1 MFEQLFCIFVFQKHN
16 CMSKVSEITSTFF
29 AYLKRPDLYPEL
41 RRKIWKNIFNRSS
54 GLRGKEEAEKWCK
67 SLAISEKDFIEN
79 ILKITYIPFEKLF
92 PQEFSNALQAQAKS
106 PIKMGGAG
114 SLSVIYYI
122 NEYANAQKS
131 IETGVAYG
139 WSSFAALASLVH
151 RNGTLYSSDM
161 PYILQNHS
169 EDFVGCVIPQKYRNN
184 WDLYRFADK
193 ESLPKIFGKVDSFDV
208 VHYDSDKSYDG
219 RIWAYNLLFSKVRE
233 GGIFMSDDIGDNAA
247 FKDFCE
253 TKGLKPYVVEFDGKY
268 AGLIIKG

>member
-1 MFEQLFCIFVFQKHN
+1 MNKI
-16 CMSKVSEITSTFF
+16 SEILSTFF

-41 RRKIWKNIFNRSS
+41 RRKIWKNLFNRSS
-54 GLRGKEEAEKWCK
+54 GLRGKEEAEKWC
-67 SLAISEKDFIEN
+67 SSIAISEKDFIEKVLN
-79 ILKITYIPFEKLF
+79 TSFIPFEKLF
-92 PQEFSNALQAQAKS
+92 PKEFAEALQIQAKA
-106 PIKMGGAG
+106 PVKLGGAG

-122 NEYANAQKS
+122 NEYTNAKKTV
-131 IETGVAYG
+131 ETGVAYG
-139 WSSFAALASLVH
+139 WSSFAALASLVN

-268 AGLIIKG
+268 AGLIING

>member
-1 MFEQLFCIFVFQKHN
+1 
-16 CMSKVSEITSTFF
+16 MSKISEIASTFF

-54 GLRGKEEAEKWCK
+54 ALRGKEEAEKWCA
-67 SLAISEKDFIEN
+67 SLAISEREFIEK
-79 ILKITYIPFEKLF
+79 ILNLTFIPFEKIF
-92 PQEFSNALQAQAKS
+92 PQEFAAALQIQAKA
-106 PIKMGGAG
+106 PVKLGGAG

-122 NEYANAQKS
+122 NEYTNAQKTV
-131 IETGVAYG
+131 ETGVAYG

-161 PYILQNHS
+161 PYLLQNQS
-169 EDFVGCVIPQKYRNN
+169 EDFVGCVIPEKYKSN

-193 ESLPKIFGKVDSFDV
+193 ESLPKIFSKANSFDV

-219 RIWAYNLLFSKVRE
+219 RIWAYNLLLSKVRK

-253 TKGLKPYVVEFDGKY
+253 TKNLKPYVVEFDGKY
-268 AGLIIKG
+268 AGLIIKE

>member
-16 CMSKVSEITSTFF
+16 CMSKVSEIISTFF

-41 RRKIWKNIFNRSS
+41 RRKIWKNIVNRSS

-122 NEYANAQKS
+122 NEYANAQKTV
-131 IETGVAYG
+131 ETGVAYG

-161 PYILQNHS
+161 PYILQNQS
-169 EDFVGCVIPQKYRNN
+169 EDFVGCVIPEKYKNN
-184 WDLYRFADK
+184 WELYRFADK
-193 ESLPKIFGKVDSFDV
+193 ESLPKIFEKTNTFDV
-208 VHYDSDKSYDG
+208 VHYDSDKTYDG
-219 RIWAYNLLFSKVRE
+219 RMWAYKLLWNKLKK
-233 GGIFMSDDIGDNAA
+233 GGVFMSDDVGDNAA
-247 FKDFCE
+247 FKDYCE
-253 TKGLKPYVVEFDGKY
+253 QNNHHPYIIEFDGKF
-268 AGLIIKG
+268 AGVIIK

>member
-122 NEYANAQKS
+122 NEYTNAKKTV
-131 IETGVAYG
+131 ETGVAYG
-139 WSSFAALASLVH
+139 WSSFAALASLVS
-151 RNGTLYSSDM
+151 RGGTLYSSDM
-161 PYILQNHS
+161 PYILQDQS
-169 EDFVGCVIPQKYRNN
+169 SDFVGCVVPEKYRLN
-184 WDLYRFADK
+184 WRLFRFADK
-193 ESLPKIFGKVDSFDV
+193 ESLPKILAEQNIFDV

-219 RIWAYNLLFSKVRE
+219 RIWAYNTLFGKVRN
-233 GGIFMSDDIGDNAA
+233 GGVFMSDDIGDNAA
-247 FKDFCE
+247 FKHFCE
-253 TKGLKPYVVEFDGKY
+253 ARNINPYVIEFDGKY
-268 AGLIIKG
+268 AGIIIK

>member
-1 MFEQLFCIFVFQKHN
+1 MNKI
-16 CMSKVSEITSTFF
+16 SEIISTFF

-67 SLAISEKDFIEN
+67 SIAISEKDFIEN
-79 ILKITYIPFEKLF
+79 VLKTTFVPFEKLF
-92 PQEFSNALQAQAKS
+92 PQEFATALQAQAKA
-106 PIKMGGAG
+106 PVKMGGAG

-122 NEYANAQKS
+122 NEFANAQKS

-161 PYILQNHS
+161 PYILQNQS
-169 EDFVGCVIPQKYRNN
+169 EDFVGCVIPEKYKNN

-193 ESLPKIFGKVDSFDV
+193 ESLPKIFSKAESFDV
-208 VHYDSDKSYDG
+208 VHYDSDKTYDG
-219 RIWAYNLLFSKVRE
+219 RLWAYNLLWNKLRT
-233 GGIFMSDDIGDNAA
+233 GGVFMSDDVGDNAA
-247 FKDFCE
+247 FKDYCE
-253 TKGLKPYVVEFDGKY
+253 KNNRKPYIIEFDGKY
-268 AGLIIKG
+268 AGVIIKE

>member
-1 MFEQLFCIFVFQKHN
+1 MYFWSKHD
-16 CMSKVSEITSTFF
+16 CMKKILEIISTLF

-54 GLRGKEEAEKWCK
+54 GLRGKEDAEKWCK

-79 ILKITYIPFEKLF
+79 VLKISFIPFEKIF
-92 PQEFSNALQAQAKS
+92 PQEFASALQAQAKA
-106 PIKMGGAG
+106 PVKMGGAG

-122 NEYANAQKS
+122 NEYVSSQKS
-131 IETGVAYG
+131 VETGVAYG

-161 PYILQNHS
+161 PYILQDQSDN
-169 EDFVGCVIPQKYRNN
+169 FVGCVIPEEYRDN

-193 ESLPKIFGKVDSFDV
+193 ESLPKIFAKTDVLDV
-208 VHYDSDKSYDG
+208 VHYDSDKTYDG
-219 RIWAYNLLFSKVRE
+219 RMWAYDLLWSKLRK

-247 FKDFCE
+247 FMDFC
-253 TKGLKPYVVEFDGKY
+253 KKNSFDQHIVEFDGKY
-268 AGLIIKG
+268 AGIIIKN

>member
-1 MFEQLFCIFVFQKHN
+1 MNKI
-16 CMSKVSEITSTFF
+16 SEIATTFL

-54 GLRGKEEAEKWCK
+54 GLRGKEDAEKWCK
-67 SLAISEKDFIEN
+67 ALAISEKEFIEN
-79 ILKITYIPFEKLF
+79 VLKITFLPFEKMF
-92 PQEFSNALQAQAKS
+92 PQEFASALQAQAKS
-106 PIKMGGAG
+106 PVKMGGAG

-161 PYILQNHS
+161 PYLLQNQS
-169 EDFVGCVIPQKYRNN
+169 DDFVGCVIPEKYKNN
-184 WDLYRFADK
+184 WDLYRYADK
-193 ESLPKIFGKVDSFDV
+193 ESLPKIFSKSDSFDV

-219 RIWAYNLLFSKVRE
+219 RMWAYKLLFEKIKK

-253 TKGLKPYVVEFDGKY
+253 SENLKAHIVEFDEKY
-268 AGLIIKG
+268 AGIIIKD